1 MSIHNRHCQSPALV
15 YFYRQFRHG
24 RPKRTKVRK
33 LMHAYEKIRA
43 EMLHRITRQI
53 WPAGGNLP
61 HEEQLAAEFG
71 VARGTI
77 RRAMADLVQQGIIVR
92 RRKAGSK
99 VASRI
104 AHSSTLTIPIVRHE
118 IIDSGADYGYELLS
132 AEKGGNALDK
142 TGHFKGAPLFHI
154 CCLHLSDGRPY
165 QFEDRL
171 INLDAV
177 PDAAETNFD
186 NKSPN
191 EWLVE
196 KVPYSA
202 VGTVLRAEA
211 ADSTQARHL
220 KIRKGYPLFVIER
233 QTHLDILPVTLVKM
247 SHPADLFSITTQTGV
262 FD

>member
-1 MSIHNRHCQSPALV
+1 
-15 YFYRQFRHG
+15 
-24 RPKRTKVRK
+24 
-33 LMHAYEKIRA
+33 MHAYEKIRA

-53 WPAGGNLP
+53 WPAGSNLP

-77 RRAMADLVQQGIIVR
+77 RRAMADLVQQGLVER
-92 RRKAGSK
+92 RRKAGTRVTARS
-99 VASRI
+99 
-104 AHSSTLTIPIVRHE
+104 AHSSTLTIPIVRNE
-118 IIDSGADYGYELLS
+118 IIASGAQYGYKLLA
-132 AEKGGNALDK
+132 AEKGGSALDM
-142 TGHFKGAPLFHI
+142 TGDFKDAPLLHI

-177 PDAAETNFD
+177 PDAADHDFNGM
-186 NKSPN
+186 SPN

-202 VGTVLRAEA
+202 VRTILRAEA
-211 ADSTQARHL
+211 ADSAQARYL
-220 KIRKGYPLFVIER
+220 KIRKGSPVFVIER
-233 QTHLDILPVTLVKM
+233 QTRLDILPVTLVKM
-247 SHPADLFSITTQTGV
+247 SHPSDLFSITTQTSL